1 MRKDLIVHPTTPADT
16 VSAVRISL
24 ARPRPN
30 ALTLTYEVTGT
41 ANLILPEPAE
51 PARTDDLWH
60 HTCFE
65 AFLRAGDGSAY
76 IEFNL
81 SPSTRWAAY
90 SFTRYREGMAN
101 LDLPTPPRIEAATTQ
116 NGYALTAEVP
126 IPLPRLPWH
135 VGLTAVIE
143 EHGGRLSCWALAHP
157 NTKPDFHNANG
168 FVLKLD

>member
-1 MRKDLIVHPTTPADT
+1 MRKDLIVHPTTPANGA
-16 VSAVRISL
+16 SAVRVSL

-41 ANLILPEPAE
+41 ANLILPEPAV
-51 PARTDDLWH
+51 PARTDDLWK

-65 AFLRAGDGSAY
+65 AFLCAGDASAY

-101 LDLPTPPRIEAATTQ
+101 LDLPHPPRIETTTAQ
-116 NGYALTAEVP
+116 NGYTLTAEVP
-126 IPLPRLPWH
+126 VPLPAPPWY

-143 EHGGRLSCWALAHP
+143 EQGGRLSYWALAHP
-157 NTKPDFHNANG
+157 SPKPDFHNANG